1 MTLMLHLLFGSI
13 CLVWLGALA
22 SARRKRADPA
32 YKLHGTE
39 PGPEAPV
46 RVAVV
51 IPARNE
57 EAHIGACVEAALAQD
72 LDGVKIFV
80 INDGSTD
87 RTGAVLSELAS
98 RHPERLVVVSGS
110 DAPLPDGWMGKPWAC
125 QRAGLAAIDDHDP
138 DWMLFT
144 DADVRLAPA
153 ALTAAVGYADRQQ
166 VDLLSG
172 WGQLTMVGFWEKVM
186 QPVVVGMILGGN
198 DMARVNDPERRRGNP
213 IANGQFVLMRADTWR
228 DVGGHGAV
236 RKNVLD
242 DVGMAKAVEGAGHR
256 VQMVFMRP
264 LFSCRMYDSLAS
276 LWEGWTKNLF
286 AGMNRS
292 WGTLLAV
299 AGFTAVFTVMPY
311 AVLVL
316 GLAGLVAPTWLAW
329 AAACVLLVQSLRLYL
344 DTTFGSE
351 ARYGLTHGPGSFLL
365 VLLLLHS
372 GIKDLRGTATWK
384 GRTIPDQGAA

>member
-1 MTLMLHLLFGSI
+1 MTLLLHLLFGSI
-13 CLVWLGALA
+13 CLVWAGALL

-32 YKLHGTE
+32 YKLTGDE

-57 EAHIGACVEAALAQD
+57 EAHIQACVEAALAQD
-72 LDGVKIFV
+72 LDGVKVYV

-87 RTGAVLSELAS
+87 RTGAVLADLVA
-98 RHPERLVVVSGS
+98 RHPDRLVVVSGG

-125 QRAGLAAIDDHDP
+125 QRAGQAALDDHDP
-138 DWMLFT
+138 DWVLFT
-144 DADVRLAPA
+144 DADVRLSPT
-153 ALTAAVGYADRQQ
+153 ALTAAVGYAARQE

-236 RKNVLD
+236 RRNVLD
-242 DVGMAKAVEGAGHR
+242 DVGMAKAVEDAGHT

-299 AGFTAVFTVMPY
+299 AGFTVVYTVMPY
-311 AVLVL
+311 AVVVL
-316 GLAGLVAPTWLAW
+316 GVVGLVEPVWLAW
-329 AAACVLLVQSLRLYL
+329 AAACVALVQALRLYL
-344 DTTFGSE
+344 DTTFGSQ
-351 ARYGLTHGPGSFLL
+351 AIYGLTHGPGSLLL

-372 GIKDLRGTATWK
+372 GVKDLRGTATWK
-384 GRTIPDQGAA
+384 GRTIPDQGSV